1 MLLQQLLIRP
11 WLQCVDSSLAVSM
24 QRPSV
29 LLGAW
34 RPTSADD
41 ALVGGVL
48 AVVDDVLVLAVA
60 DDVLEERRKLPSAM
74 PAEHEVLQHIATR
87 QVHLQAH

>member
-1 MLLQQLLIRP
+1 
-11 WLQCVDSSLAVSM
+11 M

-29 LLGAW
+29 LLVAW

-48 AVVDDVLVLAVA
+48 AVVDDVLALAVA
-60 DDVLEERRKLPSAM
+60 DDVLADVLADGVLEEPRKSPSAM
-74 PAEHEVLQHIATR
+74 PAGHEVLQHIATR